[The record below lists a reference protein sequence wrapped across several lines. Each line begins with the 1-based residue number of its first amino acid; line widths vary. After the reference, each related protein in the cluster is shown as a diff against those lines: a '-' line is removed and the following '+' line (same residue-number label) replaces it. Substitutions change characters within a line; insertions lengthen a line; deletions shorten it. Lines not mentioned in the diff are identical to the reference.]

1 MLKALERP
9 ALFCAVKEYFGPDSH
24 LHYNRFYST
33 LSVEGSHA
41 MNIDHSNLKL
51 LCIIEGNT
59 MKMEIGSPIFKA
71 CQQVSIKPGKRLL
84 LPGQWE
90 VTSFPGGSG
99 TALLSLVLCG
109 R

>member
-1 MLKALERP
+1 M
-9 ALFCAVKEYFGPDSH
+9 LFCAIEEHFGPDSH

-33 LSVEGSHA
+33 LAVERNHGI
-41 MNIDHSNLKL
+41 NIDHSNLKL
-51 LCIIEGNT
+51 LYIIEGNT

-71 CQQVSIKPGKRLL
+71 CWQVSIKLGEIHL

-90 VTSFPGGSG
+90 NMSFPVF
-99 TALLSLVLCG
+99 LSVVLWA